1 MKIQSQQKDP
11 RTESRKKRDF
21 GLSLNASIYQPVP
34 SSVSDSQIPDS
45 KSEFFDLVEHLLP
58 YNQER
63 TRDLNSLLR
72 DLPDAERN
80 FLKSP
85 TYANLEVYKRIVQ
98 GILKEV
104 LDRNTSIETLRT
116 RARGGSEKVYQVV
129 QIVDDKIQTLADFI
143 VHPENSTFDLMKRM
157 EDIRGLLVDLMN

>member
-1 MKIQSQQKDP
+1 MKIQPQDP
-11 RTESRKKRDF
+11 RRDPRRRREV
-21 GLSLNASIYQPVP
+21 GLSLSSSLYQPVP
-34 SSVSDSQIPDS
+34 SAVSEAQIPDS
-45 KSEFFDLVEHLLP
+45 KNEFFDLIEHLLP
-58 YNQER
+58 YNQEK

-80 FLKSP
+80 FLRSP
-85 TYANLEVYKRIVQ
+85 TYANLEAYKRIVQ

-104 LDRNTSIETLRT
+104 MDRNTSLETLRT
-116 RARGGSEKVYQVV
+116 RAKGGSEKVYQVV
-129 QIVDDKIQTLADFI
+129 QIVDEKIQTLADFI

>member
-1 MKIQSQQKDP
+1 MKVQSQDHRRDP
-11 RTESRKKRDF
+11 RRKREF
-21 GLSLNASIYQPVP
+21 GLSLSSSLYQPVP
-34 SSVSDSQIPDS
+34 SATPEAQIPDS
-45 KSEFFDLVEHLLP
+45 KKEFFELVEHLLP

-85 TYANLEVYKRIVQ
+85 NYSNLEVYKRIVQ

-104 LDRNTSIETLRT
+104 MDRNTNLETLRT
-116 RARGGSEKVYQVV
+116 KAKGGSEKVYQVV
-129 QIVDDKIQTLADFI
+129 QIVDEKIQTLADFI

>member
-1 MKIQSQQKDP
+1 MKIQSQDP
-11 RTESRKKRDF
+11 RRESRRKRDF
-21 GLSLNASIYQPVP
+21 GLSLSSSLYQPVP
-34 SSVSDSQIPDS
+34 SPVSDSQIPDS
-45 KSEFFDLVEHLLP
+45 KSEFFELVEHLLP
-58 YNQER
+58 YQQER

-85 TYANLEVYKRIVQ
+85 SYANLEIYKRIVQ

-104 LDRNTSIETLRT
+104 MERNTSLETLRT
-116 RARGGSEKVYQVV
+116 RVRGGSEKVYQVIQV
-129 QIVDDKIQTLADFI
+129 VDEKIHTLADFI
-143 VHPENSTFDLMKRM
+143 IHPENSTFDLMKRM